1 MSAAWARGDKCPFW
15 NAEMNSWGEKR
26 LSWLLQ
32 RPHTRGFLISNCRMW
47 GRGEVAGE
55 TGSWGRGRQTLDCEP
70 LGTAHQQQLI
80 FLLSSPWGHGFQPE
94 PCLLPEC
101 SCCLLTSLG
110 EWGCVCLASYPTPR
124 HPHPPGWWAKLP
136 HTNGFVQQGTK
147 RPFIPHP
154 CLGTKS

>member
-1 MSAAWARGDKCPFW
+1 MSAAWAWGDKCPLW
-15 NAEMNSWGEKR
+15 NAEMNSWGKKK
-26 LSWLLQ
+26 
-32 RPHTRGFLISNCRMW
+32 GFHGYCKDPIQGGFSSLTSGCGAVERCW
-47 GRGEVAGE
+47 GNRE
-55 TGSWGRGRQTLDCEP
+55 WGWRQKLDCEP
-70 LGTAHQQQLI
+70 LGTAHQQQLL

-110 EWGCVCLASYPTPR
+110 DWGCVCLASCPTPD
-124 HPHPPGWWAKLP
+124 PPPPGWWGKLP

-147 RPFIPHP
+147 RLFIPHP